1 MRLGRFIDVTPET
14 VRRGMRHAPRWR
26 SHHDIA
32 ALRCSAAETLRNT
45 FAEKVH
51 IRLLIKK
58 AALSG
63 AAFCSLSWTI

>member
-1 MRLGRFIDVTPET
+1 
-14 VRRGMRHAPRWR
+14 MRHAPRWR
-26 SHHDIA
+26 SHLDIA